1 MWDTSSSVA
10 AGRVAHALKQR
21 RKVGPRDPAVA
32 AGVELAEDTL
42 RLVLGRRGGWGG
54 RRAHRNGG
62 TRRDARTRLPGRRRP
77 RSCRCGRRSGPC
89 PWNWSRWRFLY
100 SGGGSTLARGRKG
113 KVSLVIC
120 LCLYK
125 LRLAAFGG
133 WQPATAGQR
142 KPPLRGDW
150 LVAGGRPQMARRRL
164 GAWVLVRR

>member
-1 MWDTSSSVA
+1 MELEPVA
-10 AGRVAHALKQR
+10 IPLQWRWLYARA
-21 RKVGPRDPAVA
+21 RK
-32 AGVELAEDTL
+32 E
-42 RLVLGRRGGWGG
+42 
-54 RRAHRNGG
+54 RN
-62 TRRDARTRLPGRRRP
+62 
-77 RSCRCGRRSGPC
+77 S
-89 PWNWSRWRFLY
+89 
-100 SGGGSTLARGRKG
+100 
-113 KVSLVIC
+113 